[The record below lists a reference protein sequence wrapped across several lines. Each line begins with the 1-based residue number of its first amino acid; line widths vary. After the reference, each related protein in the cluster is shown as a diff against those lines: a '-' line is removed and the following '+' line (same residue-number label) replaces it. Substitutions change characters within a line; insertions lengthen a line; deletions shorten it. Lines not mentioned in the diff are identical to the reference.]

1 MTMSTID
8 HARLRALAEAATPG
22 PWEAETWT
30 HQFDDEITFGYVEA
44 NECSIWDHSGGNTVA
59 NAADADYIAAIDPP
73 TLIALLDRL
82 DAARE
87 YIDNPGNWSALDGR
101 RRLLLAILDGKD
113 PR

>member
-1 MTMSTID
+1 MTTID
-8 HARLRALAEAATPG
+8 TAHLRALAEASLSRG
-22 PWEAETWT
+22 TW
-30 HQFDDEITFGYVEA
+30 VE
-44 NECSIWDHSGGNTVA
+44 EDHSNAIIIQGSEGCAHDGRALAVA
-59 NAADADYIAAIDPP
+59 EYVYLAEDRAYIAAIDPP